1 MPNAELFSWSG
12 LGLLFVLGLRH
23 GFDPDHIA
31 VIDGLTLRA
40 EQRRPG
46 LAPWI
51 GTLFSLGHGGLVTVI
66 AVAVSLLSDRHLA
79 PEALETFGT
88 WVPIA
93 LLLLVGTFNLRAL
106 LAPGEFQPI
115 GARSPLLPERLK
127 HSSHPLAIVLVGVLF
142 GLVFDT
148 ATQAAA
154 WGYVATSSH
163 GPVLALAMGLSF
175 TSGMAVTDTIDSR
188 LLSRVLRRAKRD
200 EAARFRRILGWTIVA
215 MSYGVA
221 AYGIARWYSPAIELP
236 EGVWLAA
243 GITLVAAVGAAYV
256 WLSRGSHPGT

>member
-1 MPNAELFSWSG
+1 MPNAELYSWSG

-40 EQRRPG
+40 EQRRPA

-66 AVAVSLLSDRHLA
+66 AVVVSLLSREQLLPD
-79 PEALETFGT
+79 ALESFGT
-88 WVPIA
+88 WVPIG
-93 LLLLVGTFNLRAL
+93 LLLLVGSFNLRAL
-106 LAPGEFQPI
+106 LQPGEF
-115 GARSPLLPERLK
+115 RSLGSSAPLLPARLEQ
-127 HSSHPLAIVLVGVLF
+127 STHPLAIVTVGVMF

-163 GPVLALAMGLSF
+163 GPLLALGMGLAF
-175 TSGMAVTDTIDSR
+175 TAGMAVTDTLDSR
-188 LLSRVLRRAKRD
+188 LLTSVLRRARHG
-200 EAARFRRILGWTIVA
+200 EALRFRRILGWIIV
-215 MSYGVA
+215 SLSFGVA
-221 AYGIARWYSPAIELP
+221 GYGIARQLEPGLELP
-236 EGVWLAA
+236 DGVLL
-243 GITLVAAVGAAYV
+243 GLGVGLVIAVGSAYA
-256 WLSRGSHPGT
+256 WLLHRVRSSN

>member
-1 MPNAELFSWSG
+1 MPNAELYSWSG

-66 AVAVSLLSDRHLA
+66 AVVVSLLSREQML
-79 PEALETFGT
+79 PEALESFGT
-88 WVPIA
+88 WVPIG

-106 LAPGEFQPI
+106 LRPGEF
-115 GARSPLLPERLK
+115 RSLGSNAPLLAARLEQ
-127 HSSHPLAIVLVGVLF
+127 STHPLAIVTVGVLF

-163 GPVLALAMGLSF
+163 GPLLALGMGLAF
-175 TSGMAVTDTIDSR
+175 TAGMAVTDTLDSR
-188 LLSRVLRRAKRD
+188 LLTSVLRRARHS
-200 EAARFRRILGWTIVA
+200 EALRFRRILGWIIVGL
-215 MSYGVA
+215 SFGVA
-221 AYGIARWYSPAIELP
+221 GYGIARQFEPGLELP
-236 EGVWLAA
+236 DGALLGLGV
-243 GITLVAAVGAAYV
+243 GLVLAVGSAYA
-256 WLSRGSHPGT
+256 WLLHRVRSSH

>member
-1 MPNAELFSWSG
+1 MPNADLYSWSG

-51 GTLFSLGHGGLVTVI
+51 GTLFSIGHGGLVTLI
-66 AVAVSLLSDRHLA
+66 AVAVSLLSREHRL
-79 PEALETFGT
+79 PPVLETVGA
-88 WVPIA
+88 WVPIT
-93 LLLLVGTFNLRAL
+93 LLLIVGAFNLRAL
-106 LAPGEFQPI
+106 LKPGEF
-115 GARSPLLPERLK
+115 RSLGSSTPLLPGRLK
-127 HSSHPLAIVLVGVLF
+127 QSSHPLAIVLVGVLF

-163 GPVLALAMGLSF
+163 GPLLALAMGLAF
-175 TSGMAVTDTIDSR
+175 TTGMAITDTLDSR
-188 LLSRVLRRAKRD
+188 LLTNVLRRARRE
-200 EAARFRRILGWTIVA
+200 EAGRFRRALGWIIVGLSFSVA
-215 MSYGVA
+215 GYGVA
-221 AYGIARWYSPAIELP
+221 RQLVPSLELP
-236 EGVWLAA
+236 DGVLLALGA
-243 GITLVAAVGAAYV
+243 ALVVAVGSAYA
-256 WLSRGSHPGT
+256 WLLHRVHGLD